1 METTTIGRY
10 HIHLPYLSI
19 VKKNNV
25 DSSGMNKKKTHTLYI
40 GKKYLVEGNL
50 TQCMSLLGIPREN
63 NQTCALQSSHE
74 DVYCNIIYR
83 REKQST
89 DPQVSD

>member
-10 HIHLPYLSI
+10 HIRLPYLSI

-40 GKKYLVEGNL
+40 GKKGG
-50 TQCMSLLGIPREN
+50 LGK
-63 NQTCALQSSHE
+63 SM
-74 DVYCNIIYR
+74 R
-83 REKQST
+83 RGK
-89 DPQVSD
+89 

>member
-10 HIHLPYLSI
+10 HIRLPYLSI

-50 TQCMSLLGIPREN
+50 TQYKHLENRIPR
-63 NQTCALQSSHE
+63 ALAH
-74 DVYCNIIYR
+74 
-83 REKQST
+83 
-89 DPQVSD
+89 